1 MEKGVP
7 CQEWSSRLNAQ
18 KWAATEERPLN
29 LTLQRLGVSAEKLFI
44 GTVGGESHAK
54 VRSEEVGGD
63 VTASTGYPR
72 KKRGRSGAGSA
83 AGPRTGSVIASGS
96 AAAAAGGGNRRG
108 CRGHILRSEGAGP
121 LGHVLYDSTGHHPY
135 NELILH
141 PSWRS

>member
-1 MEKGVP
+1 M
-7 CQEWSSRLNAQ
+7 S
-18 KWAATEERPLN
+18 AA
-29 LTLQRLGVSAEKLFI
+29 KLFI
-44 GTVGGESHAK
+44 GTVRGESHAK

-96 AAAAAGGGNRRG
+96 AAAAAAAAGGGNRRG

-121 LGHVLYDSTGHHPY
+121 LGHVL
-135 NELILH
+135 
-141 PSWRS
+141 